1 MNGITYVC
9 INHRNWGKRKG
20 LRVERVKEFGGEE
33 GENVCGG
40 EWKWGTWGE
49 GCLEEKGILAN
60 YP

>member
-40 EWKWGTWGE
+40 E

>member
-40 EWKWGTWGE
+40 RGAWRKRG
-49 GCLEEKGILAN
+49 
-60 YP
+60 Y